1 MEIPDFDHLTSLS
14 DLREIAG
21 LPCNW
26 FGPVRRLHL
35 RCFHHAH
42 LPDPAHVGVRAYGL
56 PPSYDPLTAKIL
68 VPPYS
73 CESNDWP
80 GLYKTVG
87 YLSHELGHH
96 EAGVPNIDAP
106 ITKAQY
112 VERNCVWEAKA
123 VVNNAVVSDQIRVAS
138 EGFVEVPLIS
148 ENSAKLWSMWSGGES
163 LVDIGKVFCDNNHV
177 ASGKTYTKQHE
188 DYYDANYPW

>member
-1 MEIPDFDHLTSLS
+1 MIISLLCPAYAKSQAFPVTGLGQCVDFISAASTTLTSQ
-14 DLREIAG
+14 IQ
-21 LPCNW
+21 
-26 FGPVRRLHL
+26 
-35 RCFHHAH
+35 
-42 LPDPAHVGVRAYGL
+42 AHVGVRAYGL

-73 CESNDWP
+73 CDSNDWP

-106 ITKAQY
+106 ITKDQY